1 MCNLMAACRCEKSEG
16 EREMRA
22 VETRPTNRDVR
33 ECELIKLSTRRLA
46 RADDAKIYAF
56 RLEMSL
62 INVFLCILVNF

>member
-1 MCNLMAACRCEKSEG
+1 MSLREKRG
-16 EREMRA
+16 EREERA
-22 VETRPTNRDVR
+22 VELDGPIGLFG

-62 INVFLCILVNF
+62 INVFVCILVNF